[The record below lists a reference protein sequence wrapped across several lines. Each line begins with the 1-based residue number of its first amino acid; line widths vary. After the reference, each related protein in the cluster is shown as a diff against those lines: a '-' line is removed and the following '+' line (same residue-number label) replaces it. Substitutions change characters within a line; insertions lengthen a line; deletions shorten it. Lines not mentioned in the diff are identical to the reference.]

1 MTCILPV
8 VLALILLTAGNAA
21 AQDEISIVL
30 SLDRHR
36 IGLDEQAI
44 LTVKVSAG
52 NQQNLPEAKLPPMPR
67 FDIYSAG
74 SSTSLQIINGET
86 SYSTTTNY
94 ILSPKKTGT
103 YPIRSAWLVI
113 SGTRFESNQLSIT
126 VLSPE
131 EKTAGQET
139 GQGLD
144 GEGKSRDLFM
154 TAEIDKKS
162 AYVDEQVTLS
172 VKFFRGVQLMSSIDF
187 TPPPT
192 SGFWTS
198 NIPPQ
203 KRYYETINGRDYN
216 VYEIRTA
223 LFPTQPGKLT
233 IGESQI
239 TAKVPDRSR
248 RRNRDPFSFFDDM
261 FQSGKRV
268 RVTSKP
274 ISIDVKPLPTQ
285 GKTDDFSGGVGSYSI
300 TAGVDKTEMEVN
312 EAVTLTVKI
321 SGKGNVKS
329 IPEPTLPRLDD
340 FRVEKSSSDFN
351 QTNLDDDIGGSKT
364 FEYVLIP
371 RLPGQQTIKPL
382 TLNYFDP
389 VRKSYLTTQTEPIV
403 LHVNQG
409 ELTAGAEVPYN
420 PVSGQT
426 INLKETDIRFIKTD
440 NGHLAPKGKILLTS
454 PVFMTVLAFPL
465 VVLLGGM
472 VDVRR
477 RRRLKGDVAYAR
489 LRRANAMAK
498 KRLQKAES
506 IMNDADKRPFYT
518 EVSNVILEYIAD
530 KYNLSAAGL
539 TSDRVEEILGQHEVN
554 DGTRQEILEIIELAD
569 FGRFAGSAQPESDGQ
584 QLYNR
589 VRKAMVDLEGAL

>member
-1 MTCILPV
+1 MPV
-8 VLALILLTAGNAA
+8 VLALILLTAVNVA

-30 SLDRHR
+30 SLDRHK
-36 IGLDEQAI
+36 ISLDDQAI

-52 NQQNLPEAKLPPMPR
+52 NHQNLPNVKLPPLPR

-94 ILSPKKTGT
+94 ILSPKKAGT
-103 YPIRSAWLVI
+103 YPIRSAWLVVN
-113 SGTRFESNQLSIT
+113 STRYESNQLSLT
-126 VLSPE
+126 VLKPGEQKPE
-131 EKTAGQET
+131 AGAGE
-139 GQGLD
+139 GLD
-144 GEGKSRDLFM
+144 GKGKSRDLFM
-154 TAEIDKKS
+154 TAEVDKKT
-162 AYVDEQVTLS
+162 AYVDEQVTLII
-172 VKFFRGVQLMSSIDF
+172 KFFRGIQIMSSIDF
-187 TPPPT
+187 TAPPT
-192 SGFWTS
+192 PGFWTN

-223 LFPTQPGKLT
+223 LFPTQPGRLT
-233 IGESQI
+233 IGEASI

-261 FQSGKRV
+261 FQSYKRT
-268 RVTSKP
+268 RVKSKP
-274 ISIDVKPLPTQ
+274 ITIDIKPLPVQ
-285 GKTDDFSGGVGSYSI
+285 GKTDDFSGGVGRYSI
-300 TAGVDKTEMEVN
+300 TARVDKTEMEVN
-312 EAVTLTVKI
+312 EATMLTVKI
-321 SGKGNVKS
+321 SGEGNVKS
-329 IPEPTLPRLDD
+329 IPEPTLPQLDD
-340 FRVEKSSSDFN
+340 FRVEKSSSDFD
-351 QTNLDDDIGGSKT
+351 QTNLDDAICGSKT

-403 LHVNQG
+403 LNVKQG
-409 ELTAGAEVPYN
+409 ELVAGAEVPYN

-426 INLKETDIRFIKTD
+426 INLKETDIRYIKTD
-440 NGHLAPKGKILLTS
+440 NGHLSRRGKILLTS
-454 PVFMTVLAFPL
+454 SVFMTVLAFPL
-465 VVLLGGM
+465 VALLGGM

-489 LRRANAMAK
+489 LRRANAMVK

-506 IMNDADKRPFYT
+506 ILNDDDKRPFYT
-518 EVSNVILEYIAD
+518 EVSNVILEYIGD

-539 TSDRVEEILGQHEVN
+539 TSDRVEEILVQNEVN
-554 DGTRQEILEIIELAD
+554 DSTRQEILEIIELAD
-569 FGRFAGSAQPESDGQ
+569 FGRFAGSAQPEGEGQ
-584 QLYNR
+584 QLYER